1 MVRSQLRPNFASL
14 IVLNILVTQPDRVD
28 FDSVRSCL
36 LWIIPWCLDSDPSL
50 LPVSLTQPRRIPD
63 DDRGG
68 SDDDFRFWSD
78 SQAKRIAAS
87 IQAAF
92 GVECS
97 YEVILADANVSTLA
111 NRILAMK
118 ELITE

>member
-36 LWIIPWCLDSDPSL
+36 LRIIPWCLDSDPSL
-50 LPVSLTQPRRIPD
+50 LPVSLTQPPCTPG
-63 DDRGG
+63 DDRGD

-78 SQAKRIAAS
+78 SQAKRIPAP
-87 IQAAF
+87 IKAAF

-97 YEVILADANVSTLA
+97 YEVILAHTNVSTLT
-111 NRILAMK
+111 NH
-118 ELITE
+118 